1 MVVAV
6 SVVFLGLTCYFVIH
20 FAFCSQRG
28 APPLPPVP
36 ALPKGAVIAV
46 VWSVALLRLI
56 LLLFIFLLVRTD
68 ELVCAED
75 ESIPY

>member
-1 MVVAV
+1 MPVFALPEPRVVVAV

-28 APPLPPVP
+28 APAPHAVL
-36 ALPKGAVIAV
+36 ALPKGAVSAV

-56 LLLFIFLLVRTD
+56 YFALSFFVSVRQR
-68 ELVCAED
+68 
-75 ESIPY
+75 